1 MSEAPSPDS
10 QTLLVTGGGGFLGS
24 RIVRLLQERGYRVRS
39 FSRSAQPE
47 NESLGVEVVRGDLAA
62 AGDVS
67 RAAAGCYGIFH
78 VAAKAGIWGSYD
90 SFYRPNV
97 SGTRNVLA
105 ACKQH
110 GIRYLVHTSTPSV
123 VFSGEPFEGAD
134 ESLPLR
140 ADNPLSPYAATKAI
154 AEQEVLGAGNA
165 SGGALRTC
173 ALRPHL
179 IYGPGD
185 PHLLPRLL
193 ARARAGRLRR
203 VGSGTNRV
211 DLTHVENAAMA
222 HILAFEALQLTRSP
236 AAGKPYFISDGAP
249 VNLWEW
255 INAYLQ
261 REGIKPVSSA
271 IGAGTAFRIGGVCEW
286 LWRTFSL
293 RGEPPM
299 TRFVATELAKSHW
312 FDISAAR
319 RDLGYN
325 PQPHPY

>member
-1 MSEAPSPDS
+1 MSDFSATAQ
-10 QTLLVTGGGGFLGS
+10 QTILVTGGGGFLGA
-24 RIVRLLQERGYRVRS
+24 RIVTLLLERGYRVRS
-39 FSRSAQPE
+39 FSRSAQLQAPQP
-47 NESLGVEVVRGDLAA
+47 GVQAVRGDLACEA
-62 AGDVS
+62 DVA
-67 RAAAGCYGIFH
+67 RAAAGCYAVFH

-97 SGTRNVLA
+97 LGTRNVLA
-105 ACKQH
+105 ACRTH
-110 GIRYLVHTSTPSV
+110 GIRFLVHTSTPSV
-123 VFSGEPFEGAD
+123 VFNGEPFEGAD

-140 ADNPLSPYAATKAI
+140 PDNPISPYAATKAL
-154 AEQEVLGAGNA
+154 AEQAVRAATAE
-165 SGGALRTC
+165 GALRAC

-203 VGSGTNRV
+203 VGDGSNRV
-211 DLTHVENAAMA
+211 DLTHVANASLA
-222 HILAFEALQLTRSP
+222 HLLAFEALQRADSP
-236 AAGKPYFISDGAP
+236 ANGKAYFISDGAP
-249 VNLWEW
+249 INLWQW
-255 INAYLQ
+255 IDAYLQ
-261 REGIKPVSSA
+261 REHIPPVSAALSA
-271 IGAGTAFRIGGVCEW
+271 RTAWRIGAACEW
-286 LWRTFSL
+286 LWRTLPL

-319 RDLGYN
+319 RDLGYA